1 VRKLARELGVVLGQ
15 VKASGEHGRV
25 MKDDVFAYVK
35 TRLTAPQPLLQHK
48 LLQWLQACQ
57 SYQTLVHL
65 VVVK

>member
-35 TRLTAPQPLLQHK
+35 TRLTAPQPAAA
-48 LLQWLQACQ
+48 QAAAVASGLP